1 MTARDVFL
9 VANNIEELGGVQRV
23 TDNLARML
31 QDAGHRVT
39 VVGIQHAKVAH
50 DYGARPYRHLVLNE
64 ESEPLA
70 PEMDRLAA
78 RLEEQ
83 REIVSRGQV
92 SWFNSEQLA
101 VDLDRLA
108 ATGPVGGWVGRGM
121 RGSPA
126 GGRTEV

>member
-1 MTARDVFL
+1 LTARDVFL

-50 DYGARPYRHLVLNE
+50 DYGTRPYRHLVLNE

-78 RLEEQ
+78 RLDPRNRAAQ
-83 REIVSRGQV
+83 RRHERAHREAVERLSAVFAEARSGIVVVMQV
-92 SWFNSEQLA
+92 WS
-101 VDLDRLA
+101 
-108 ATGPVGGWVGRGM
+108 M
-121 RGSPA
+121 
-126 GGRTEV
+126 